1 MNAESDSQ
9 LDKLF
14 RAAAGEAEAAASRA
28 EFGFETRLLARL
40 REERSASIFS
50 WAWKL
55 YPFFAAA
62 ALAAGLWIR
71 VTHAHAEV
79 DASLIV
85 EAASQGDAQ
94 MLIAYMTGD
103 EQ

>member
-1 MNAESDSQ
+1 MNAEPDPQ
-9 LDKLF
+9 LENLF
-14 RAAAGEAEAAASRA
+14 RAAATEAEAAASRA

-62 ALAAGLWIR
+62 ALAAGIWSRAI
-71 VTHAHAEV
+71 HAHAEV
-79 DASLIV
+79 DASLIA
-85 EAASQGDAQ
+85 EATSQGDEQ
-94 MLIAYMTGD
+94 LLIAYMTGD